1 MTTRERREARAERL
15 RDWSGKRAGKAQATA
30 ERAQQLGERFSQGQ
44 PILPGHHSQ
53 GRAEADHK
61 RMHRAMEASVD
72 HSRKAQSFSS
82 RADNI
87 EAAADR
93 AIYRDD
99 PDAREKL
106 AVKIEKLEHERML
119 IKQANAAYKAEHKA
133 ELKVMTFYHRDQ
145 AMPFASYVL
154 TNLSGNLN
162 RARKRLESLPPYR
175 ETAA

>member
-15 RDWSGKRAGKAQATA
+15 RDWAGKRAVKASATG
-30 ERAQQLGERFSQGQ
+30 ERARQLSERFAQGQ
-44 PILPGHHSQ
+44 PILMGHHSQ
-53 GRAEADHK
+53 GRAEADHR

-72 HSRKAQSFSS
+72 HSRKAESFSS

-87 EAAADR
+87 EAQADR

-106 AVKIEKLEHERML
+106 TAKIEGLEHERML
-119 IKQANAAYKAEHKA
+119 IKQANSAYRIEHKV
-133 ELKVMTFYHRDQ
+133 ELKAMTAYQRDQ
-145 AMPFASYVL
+145 AMPFKSYVL

-162 RARKRLESLPPYR
+162 RARKRLEAMSS
-175 ETAA
+175 